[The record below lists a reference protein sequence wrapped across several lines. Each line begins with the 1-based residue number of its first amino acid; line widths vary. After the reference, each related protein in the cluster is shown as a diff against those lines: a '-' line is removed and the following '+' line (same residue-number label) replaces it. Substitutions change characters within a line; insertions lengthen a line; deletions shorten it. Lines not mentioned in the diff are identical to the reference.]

1 MIARRPAAAGRPR
14 VEAPTVKPMQ
24 QESAAP
30 ARVPDGRGLR
40 VGLVVSRFNETVTSR
55 LRQGAEEAL
64 AAAGVLREGVELV
77 EVPGA
82 FELPVAA
89 RALAATGRVDAV
101 VCLGC
106 VIRGETPHF
115 EYIAS
120 AVAHGLSE
128 VAVATGV
135 PVAFGVLTTYTLEQ
149 AEARSRPGPAN
160 KGFEA
165 ACAAVEMA
173 QVLRR
178 LRTPTSST
186 GR

>member
-1 MIARRPAAAGRPR
+1 
-14 VEAPTVKPMQ
+14 MQ
-24 QESAAP
+24 QEPTAP

-40 VGLVVSRFNETVTSR
+40 VGLVVSRFNEAVTLR
-55 LRQGAEEAL
+55 LRQGAEEAM

-115 EYIAS
+115 GYIAA
-120 AVAHGLSE
+120 AVAHGLTD

-135 PVAFGVLTTYTLEQ
+135 PVAFGVLTTLTLEQ
-149 AEARSRPGPAN
+149 AEARSRPGPSN

-165 ACAAVEMA
+165 ACAAIEMA
-173 QVLRR
+173 RVLRR
-178 LRTPTSST
+178 LRTPTASM